1 MREIKFRAKENYG
14 IDRWLYAKGIA
25 PVTQN
30 GTPHGEYQLIQS
42 VDYEELDDWNE
53 TTISSYVIPETI
65 GQYTGLKDTK
75 GVEIY
80 EDDILE
86 LDDNETAVV
95 EWHDACFYVRYIQD
109 GFLKRCYEYGSL
121 IGAIEENL
129 VVKVI
134 GNIHDNPELLKS
146 TNDRKINP
154 QITEKENKK
163 C

>member
-1 MREIKFRAKENYG
+1 MREFKFRAKENYG

-30 GTPHGEYQLIQS
+30 GTPHGEYQLVES

-80 EDDILE
+80 EGDILE
-86 LDDNETAVV
+86 LDDDIAVV
-95 EWHDACFYVRYIQD
+95 EWNSQYASFVANYIKYRHFD
-109 GFLKRCYEYGSL
+109 CMILGEVIDEG
-121 IGAIEENL
+121 
-129 VVKVI
+129 VKVI

-146 TNDRKINP
+146 TNNRKINQ
-154 QITEKENKK
+154 QITEKEK
-163 C
+163 